1 MDKVRIVYWSQTG
14 NTEAM
19 AKMIA
24 AGVEEAG
31 AGAELTEVSSANA
44 DELLALP
51 GFAIGC
57 PAMGAEEL
65 EDSEVEPFVASIEG
79 KVAGKTLLLFGS
91 YDWGDGEWMRL
102 WQKRMEDAGAKIL
115 TGEGLI
121 AQNEPDGDAEAKLK
135 AAGAELAK
143 L

>member
-1 MDKVRIVYWSQTG
+1 MDKVSIVYWSQTG

-24 AGVEEAG
+24 AGVEGAG
-31 AGAELTEVSSANA
+31 AGAELVEVSSANA

-102 WQKRMEDAGAKIL
+102 WQKRMEDAGAKVL
-115 TGEGLI
+115 TEI
-121 AQNEPDGDAEAKLK
+121 AQNEPDGDAEARLK